1 MNYYNQFDNF
11 DPIKDQISYWPIPTA
26 MSVLWRARAILRGR
40 TKEEIKNIA
49 EDASSI
55 IDRYFESEKDAAI
68 ELIKSEGRDDLLEGN
83 EDGSHL
89 SFKPEAY
96 ADYDIRDSD
105 NTSNL
110 AALQDAMPGFFDPSY
125 VEVVDLKDYEYFAA
139 MALWFLGD
147 YLKILNYDLD
157 LKAREFV
164 KRPNNREYT
173 ISDVSR
179 MGSILVE
186 AMDAVNHA
194 EKMRDILRTEEKYEA
209 RIKTI
214 QAKQQVFTPADM
226 QKIRD
231 EIKKEID
238 DEEKAQRKQWSDT
251 SNEVRHQPNRNIK
264 KMVLDLFDENPRQY
278 SSAEKAADYY
288 LEVLQEQNITRSHRT
303 VADWIRERAREKG
316 IRFR

>member
-1 MNYYNQFDNF
+1 MNYYNQFDTF
-11 DPIKDQISYWPIPTA
+11 DPLKTSLSYWPISEA
-26 MSVLWRARAILRGR
+26 GNIAWRARSLLHGR
-40 TKEEIKNIA
+40 TINEIKEIA
-49 EDASSI
+49 QDASSI
-55 IDRYFESEKDAAI
+55 IDSYFDIEKDRAI
-68 ELIKSEGRDDLLEGN
+68 EEIKNQGRYDLLDGD
-83 EDGSHL
+83 EDGRYYSI
-89 SFKPEAY
+89 KPEAY
-96 ADYDIRDSD
+96 EDFDIRDTD
-105 NTSNL
+105 TTTNL
-110 AALQDAMPGFFDPSY
+110 EALQDAMSSMFDPTV
-125 VEVVDLKDYEYFAA
+125 VEIKDLKEYEYFAV

-147 YLKILNYDLD
+147 YVKILNYQLD

-164 KRPNNREYT
+164 KRPNKEYSS
-173 ISDVSR
+173 SDVSR
-179 MGSILVE
+179 MASIVVQ

-214 QAKQQVFTPADM
+214 QAKQLAFTPADM

-251 SNEVRHQPNRNIK
+251 SNEVRHQPNRDIK

-288 LEVLQEQNITRSHRT
+288 LEVLQKQNIKRSHRT
-303 VADWIRERAREKG
+303 VADWIRDRAREKG
-316 IRFR
+316 LRFR

>member
-11 DPIKDQISYWPIPTA
+11 DPIKDQIRYWPIPTA
-26 MSVLWRARAILRGR
+26 TSVLWRARAILRGR
-40 TKEEIKNIA
+40 TKEEIKSIA

-55 IDRYFESEKDAAI
+55 IDTYFESEKEAAI
-68 ELIKSEGRDDLLEGN
+68 ELIKSEGRDDLLEAN

-89 SFKPEAY
+89 SFKTEAY

-110 AALQDAMPGFFDPSY
+110 AALQDAMPRFFDPTY

-179 MGSILVE
+179 MGSIVVE